1 MLIQLLEIHVAN
13 VSVYQR
19 VSQIAVR
26 RSSVLAPLRAGVWV
40 CRRGK
45 FRALCRRT
53 QGGISGRMIFSFP
66 NVFFFLK
73 SFSARGSD
81 SSLTLLVPC
90 VVLLFLALFFC
101 KFLTAKIWISNPK
114 ITTCPFTAL
123 NHLVNLQIVPQ
134 LLVSHFARL
143 NSRPN
148 LYPGIKA

>member
-53 QGGISGRMIFSFP
+53 QGGISGRIIFSFP
-66 NVFFFLK
+66 NVVFFFKVSRHGALILH
-73 SFSARGSD
+73 S
-81 SSLTLLVPC
+81 PC
-90 VVLLFLALFFC
+90 WFLALC
-101 KFLTAKIWISNPK
+101 CCSW
-114 ITTCPFTAL
+114 PFSSA
-123 NHLVNLQIVPQ
+123 
-134 LLVSHFARL
+134 SF
-143 NSRPN
+143 
-148 LYPGIKA
+148 